1 MKTLLTA
8 LMVAA
13 GLIAAPAIADDK
25 RSAQHGVVII
35 DHDDDHDRGHGYD
48 RRDWKHERKHH
59 KRHWKDRD
67 DDVTYHIHKYYD
79 RRPAEIHY
87 YESERRPR
95 RVVERDVYRYD
106 PDDRVIVRPYRGDSS
121 SLDLR
126 YHIDF

>member
-8 LMVAA
+8 LTVAA

-35 DHDDDHDRGHGYD
+35 DHDDHDRGHGYD
-48 RRDWKHERKHH
+48 RRDWKHDRKHH

-79 RRPAEIHY
+79 RRPAEVHY

-106 PDDRVIVRPYRGDSS
+106 RDDRVIVRPYRGDSS